1 MEFTTA
7 VEYGMDIRHVLLNNA
22 ELGKICKEQRAG
34 AWEVWETGLHNPSFG
49 VVARLCGRHAGT
61 VTAADQL
68 DDDLAE
74 AAAHLGSALVEVI
87 TDAESL

>member
-1 MEFTTA
+1 
-7 VEYGMDIRHVLLNNA
+7 
-22 ELGKICKEQRAG
+22 
-34 AWEVWETGLHNPSFG
+34 LHNPSFG

-74 AAAHLGSALVEVI
+74 AAAHLGSVLVEVI